1 MYVEITSKPIVPK
14 GPTLFAMHDLTEMQL
29 ELIQNGLI
37 EVKQHSLQD
46 AEAYKEERAACIE
59 IFQKIDDELVKS
71 RS

>member
-1 MYVEITSKPIVPK
+1 MYVEVTET
-14 GPTLFAMHDLTEMQL
+14 GRFAIQELTESQL

-46 AEAYKEERAACIE
+46 AEQFKSERASCIE
-59 IFQKIDDELVKS
+59 MFEKIDQELVNA